1 MNTPVNRTELTPV
14 SLLRRTAAI
23 YPDKTAVVYGDIRR
37 NYRDFEARCN
47 QLANGLRAAG
57 MQKNDRVAFLAP
69 NIPPLLEAH
78 FGVPMAGGILVAI
91 NTRLSGAEIAFILN
105 HSGASFL
112 FVDHELAARLDGH
125 DLGDIEV
132 VKIADSG
139 DANDPYE
146 AFLEGNSAENPDSW
160 LDTEDDPITI
170 NYTSG
175 TTGNPKGVMYT
186 HRGAWMTATGEVI
199 ESGLNR
205 HSVYLW
211 TLPMFHCNGWGY
223 NWAVTMVAGTH
234 VCLRALDYGLIWNL
248 LKNEGVTQYNGA
260 PVVSLMLVNHPDA
273 EKLPQPVRTMIGGAP
288 PSPTLLEQM
297 TALNLLPIHAYGL
310 TETYGPYSLCAWHNE
325 WNELPLGEQANKM
338 ARQGVAN
345 VVSEEMRVVDHNM
358 NDVPQDGKT
367 IGEVVMRGNHVMAG
381 YYNNPEATE
390 KAFKGGW
397 FHSGDL
403 AVRHVD
409 GYVELKDRA
418 KDIIISGGENIS
430 TIEVEQTI
438 VRHPAV
444 LECAVVAM
452 PHEKWGERPKAFV
465 TLRDG
470 IVVSEAEIIDFVK
483 ARLARFKAPDAVEF
497 MTLPKTSTGK
507 VQKFVLRGRE
517 WEGMDKQIN

>member
-1 MNTPVNRTELTPV
+1 MNKPVNRTELTPV
-14 SLLRRTAAI
+14 SLIRRTAAV
-23 YPDKTAVVYGDIRR
+23 YPDKTAVIYGDIRR
-37 NYRDFEARCN
+37 NYREFETRCN

-91 NTRLSGAEIAFILN
+91 NTRLSGSEIAFILG
-105 HSGASFL
+105 HSGAKFL
-112 FVDHELAARLDGH
+112 FVDQELAVRLDGQ
-125 DLGDIEV
+125 DLGAIQV
-132 VKIADSG
+132 VEIADSG
-139 DANDPYE
+139 DERDPYE
-146 AFLEGNSAENPDSW
+146 QFLAESSAEKPESW
-160 LDTEDDPITI
+160 LDSEDDPITI

-186 HRGAWMTATGEVI
+186 HRGAWVTTTGEVI
-199 ESGLNR
+199 ESGLSR

-234 VCLRALDYGLIWNL
+234 VCLRTLDYGLIWHL

-273 EKLPQPVRTMIGGAP
+273 QKLPQPVRTMIGGAP

-310 TETYGPYSLCAWHNE
+310 TETYGPYSLCAWHDA
-325 WNELPLGEQANKM
+325 WDQLAVGARANKM

-358 NDVPQDGKT
+358 HDVPQDGQT

-381 YYNNPEATE
+381 YFENPAATE
-390 KAFKGGW
+390 KAFEGGW

-403 AVRHVD
+403 AVRHAD

-444 LECAVVAM
+444 LECAVVAI

-465 TLRDG
+465 TLRDQFT
-470 IVVSEAEIIDFVK
+470 VSEAEIIDFVRE
-483 ARLARFKAPDAVEF
+483 RLAHFKAPDAVEF

-507 VQKFVLRGRE
+507 VQKFVLRSRE
-517 WEGMDKQIN
+517 WAGKEKGIN

>member
-14 SLLRRTAAI
+14 SLLRRTAAV
-23 YPDKTAVVYGDIRR
+23 YPSKTAVIHGKVRR
-37 NYRDFEARCN
+37 DYQTFEARCN
-47 QLANGLRAAG
+47 QLANGLRRMG

-91 NTRLSGAEIAFILN
+91 NTRLSGAEIAFILR
-105 HSGASFL
+105 HSGSKYL
-112 FVDHELAARLDGH
+112 FVDDELAPRLADESLEG
-125 DLGDIEV
+125 IQV
-132 VKIADSG
+132 VRIADSG
-139 DANDPYE
+139 DDNDPYE
-146 AFLEGNSAENPDSW
+146 VFLRQNSAESPSSW
-160 LDTEDDPITI
+160 LETEDDPITI

-205 HSVYLW
+205 HSVFLW

-223 NWAVTMVAGTH
+223 NWAITMVAGTH
-234 VCLRALDYGLIWNL
+234 ICLRAMDYGHIWSL

-273 EKLPQPVRTMIGGAP
+273 VKLPHAVRAMVGGAP

-310 TETYGPYSLCAWHNE
+310 TETYGPYSHCAWHDA
-325 WNELPLGEQANKM
+325 WDQLELPEQANM
-338 ARQGVAN
+338 LARQGVAN

-358 NDVPQDGKT
+358 NDVAADGKT

-381 YYNNPEATE
+381 YFDNPAATE
-390 KAFKGGW
+390 KAFEGGW

-403 AVRHVD
+403 AVRHPN

-418 KDIIISGGENIS
+418 KDIIVSGGENIS

-444 LECAVVAM
+444 LECAVVAV
-452 PHEKWGERPKAFV
+452 PDEKWGERPKAFV

-470 IVVSEAEIIDFVK
+470 EFIAENEIIDFVK
-483 ARLARFKAPDAVEF
+483 ERLARYKAPDSVEF
-497 MTLPKTSTGK
+497 TTLPKTSTGK
-507 VQKFVLRGRE
+507 VQKFVLRKRE
-517 WEGMDKQIN
+517 WQGRDKGIN